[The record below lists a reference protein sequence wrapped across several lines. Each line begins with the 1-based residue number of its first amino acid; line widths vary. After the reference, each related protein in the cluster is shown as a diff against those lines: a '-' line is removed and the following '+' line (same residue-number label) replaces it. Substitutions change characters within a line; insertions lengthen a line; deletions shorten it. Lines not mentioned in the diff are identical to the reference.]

1 MNDLIEPLNRRT
13 ALAGSVRTLSAA
25 GILAVF
31 GGAIPASAYV
41 AKHSARHAPG
51 QDVQLLNAAISLE
64 HEGIAAYQIGAE
76 SGLLTPAVL
85 KIGLTFQ
92 SHHQQH
98 RDELAAAVRRLGG
111 QPPAAKA
118 LGDYATDLGAASLK
132 DQGGV
137 LRLALKLER
146 GAANAYLGLIPS
158 LHQTDFHVLAAR
170 MAGDEAFHAATLANA
185 LGEPIPQKALM
196 FG

>member
-1 MNDLIEPLNRRT
+1 MTSKAEFLDRRA
-13 ALAGSVRTLSAA
+13 ALSAGARTLSVA

-31 GGAIPASAYV
+31 GSSIPSDGLAA
-41 AKHSARHAPG
+41 AAPG
-51 QDVQLLNAAISLE
+51 QDVQLLNAAIALE

-76 SGLLTPAVL
+76 SGLLTPGVL

-92 SHHQQH
+92 SHHKQH
-98 RDELAAAVRRLGG
+98 RDELATAVRRLGG
-111 QPPAAKA
+111 EPAPAKA
-118 LGDYATDLGAASLK
+118 LSAYAADLGVAALK
-132 DQGGV
+132 DQTGV

-158 LHQTDFHVLAAR
+158 LGQTDFHVLVAR

-185 LGEPIPQKALM
+185 LGEPIPQNALI